1 MQKLYYLMVH
11 QINQRL
17 KLIKLNEGS
26 NMKLTKQHY
35 DGDPIQFDERPQ
47 HEQRLMMLIGGIT
60 GNYKS
65 DYHGMEK
72 AMSVRLNANNY
83 PRVKALADLS
93 GNSMNL
99 VINDLIEV
107 AYGVIMENA
116 TEESSDKLFETECL
130 VREDWTNESLK
141 KEQK

>member
-1 MQKLYYLMVH
+1 MVH
-11 QINQRL
+11 QKNQKPKYT
-17 KLIKLNEGS
+17 KLIKGS
-26 NMKLTKQHY
+26 NMKLSKQHY
-35 DGDPIQFDERPQ
+35 DGDPIQFEERPQ

-65 DYHGMEK
+65 DYMGMEK

-107 AYGVIMENA
+107 AYGAIMENA
-116 TEESSDKLFETECL
+116 KEENSDTLFNAECL
-130 VREDWTNESLK
+130 IREEWTNEHLK
-141 KEQK
+141 KGQK

>member
-1 MQKLYYLMVH
+1 M
-11 QINQRL
+11 
-17 KLIKLNEGS
+17 KLIK
-26 NMKLTKQHY
+26 KHH
-35 DGDPIQFDERPQ
+35 DGDPIEFDERAP
-47 HEQRLMMLIGGIT
+47 HEQRLMMLIGGIN

-65 DYHGMEK
+65 DYMGMEK

-116 TEESSDKLFETECL
+116 SEESSDKLFETECS
-130 VREDWTNESLK
+130 VRSEWTTDYVAN

>member
-1 MQKLYYLMVH
+1 MVH
-11 QINQRL
+11 QTNQKSKYT
-17 KLIKLNEGS
+17 KLTKGS
-26 NMKLTKQHY
+26 NMKLSKQHY
-35 DGDPIQFDERPQ
+35 DGDPIQFEERPQ

-65 DYHGMEK
+65 DYMGMEK

-107 AYGVIMENA
+107 AYGAIMENA
-116 TEESSDKLFETECL
+116 KEENSDTLFNAECL
-130 VREDWTNESLK
+130 IREEWTNDHLK
-141 KEQK
+141 KGQK

>member
-1 MQKLYYLMVH
+1 
-11 QINQRL
+11 
-17 KLIKLNEGS
+17 
-26 NMKLTKQHY
+26 MKLSKQHY
-35 DGDPIQFDERPQ
+35 DGDPIQFEERPQ

-65 DYHGMEK
+65 DYMGMEK

-107 AYGVIMENA
+107 AYGAIMENA
-116 TEESSDKLFETECL
+116 KEENSDTLFNAECL
-130 VREDWTNESLK
+130 IREEWTNEHLK
-141 KEQK
+141 KGQK

>member
-1 MQKLYYLMVH
+1 MVH
-11 QINQRL
+11 EINQKP
-17 KLIKLNEGS
+17 KLPKLTKGS

-35 DGDPIQFDERPQ
+35 DGDPIHFEERPP

-65 DYHGMEK
+65 DYMGMEK

-107 AYGVIMENA
+107 AYGAIMENA
-116 TEESSDKLFETECL
+116 KEENSETLFNAECL
-130 VREDWTNESLK
+130 IREEWTNEHLK
-141 KEQK
+141 KGQK

>member
-1 MQKLYYLMVH
+1 
-11 QINQRL
+11 
-17 KLIKLNEGS
+17 
-26 NMKLTKQHY
+26 MKLPKTHH
-35 DGDPIQFDERPQ
+35 DGDPIEFDERLP
-47 HEQRLMMLIGGIT
+47 HEQRLLMLVSGIN
-60 GNYKS
+60 GKYKS
-65 DYHGMEK
+65 DYMGMEK

-116 TEESSDKLFETECL
+116 SEESGDKLFETECL
-130 VREDWTNESLK
+130 VREEWSKEYVPR
-141 KEQK
+141 EQK

>member
-1 MQKLYYLMVH
+1 
-11 QINQRL
+11 
-17 KLIKLNEGS
+17 
-26 NMKLTKQHY
+26 MKLPKKHY
-35 DGDPIQFDERPQ
+35 DGEPIEFEERAP
-47 HEQRLMMLIGGIT
+47 HEQRLMMLIGGIN

-65 DYHGMEK
+65 DYMGMEK

-83 PRVKALADLS
+83 PRVKALSDLS

-116 TEESSDKLFETECL
+116 SEESGDKLFETECS
-130 VREDWTNESLK
+130 VRDEWTKEYIANR
-141 KEQK
+141 EQK

>member
-1 MQKLYYLMVH
+1 MVH
-11 QINQRL
+11 QTNQKSKYT
-17 KLIKLNEGS
+17 KLTKGS
-26 NMKLTKQHY
+26 NMKLSKQHY
-35 DGDPIQFDERPQ
+35 DGDPIQFEERPQ

-65 DYHGMEK
+65 DYMGMEK

-107 AYGVIMENA
+107 AYGAIMENA
-116 TEESSDKLFETECL
+116 KEENSDTLFNAECL
-130 VREDWTNESLK
+130 IREEWTNEHLK
-141 KEQK
+141 KGQK

>member
-1 MQKLYYLMVH
+1 
-11 QINQRL
+11 
-17 KLIKLNEGS
+17 
-26 NMKLTKQHY
+26 MKLPKKHY
-35 DGDPIQFDERPQ
+35 DGDPIEFDERSP
-47 HEQRLMMLIGGIT
+47 HEKRLLMLIGGIE

-72 AMSVRLNANNY
+72 AMSVRLNHANY

-116 TEESSDKLFETECL
+116 SEESGDKLFETECL
-130 VREDWTNESLK
+130 VREEWAKEYVPR
-141 KEQK
+141 EQK

>member
-1 MQKLYYLMVH
+1 
-11 QINQRL
+11 
-17 KLIKLNEGS
+17 
-26 NMKLTKQHY
+26 MKLSKQHY
-35 DGDPIQFDERPQ
+35 EGDPIQFEERPQ

-65 DYHGMEK
+65 DYMGMEK

-107 AYGVIMENA
+107 AYGAIMENA
-116 TEESSDKLFETECL
+116 KEESSDTLFKTECL
-130 VREDWTNESLK
+130 IREEWTNEYSK